1 MANNAVDARSFSW
14 AVDSAIASE
23 SASNLGESRVHSF
36 ASVVD
41 GAIRSSTASEAD
53 LGESRVH
60 SFASVVDGA
69 IRSST
74 ASEAD
79 LEAFPTH
86 YFAFASAWDKRTVA
100 ARLFTLAELKAAT
113 NNFSIH
119 NKIFCAGSISV
130 VHRGK
135 LFDGRQVAVK
145 RAEISSKMKEFQER
159 FGYLWTLLLRLHH
172 KHLVGLVGFCK
183 DKDKRLLVYE
193 YTKNRAL
200 YDYLHDKNNVDRE
213 SSALNSWRMRIKVA
227 LDASRG
233 IEYLHKHVVP
243 SIIHRDINS
252 SNILLD
258 ATWTAR
264 VSGFESSCFMS
275 PEAEHVYSDTRVL
288 TAKSDVYGLG
298 VVLLE
303 LLTGKKTTLKFG
315 INRET
320 SMVKIA
326 GRVILGWKMVKIL
339 DPRVGAPHVNEEAE
353 ALEIV
358 AHTAVSCV
366 NSKRKDR
373 PTMTQVV
380 ANLETALAL
389 CDSRPS

>member
-1 MANNAVDARSFSW
+1 MHMKFSRIEMANSAVDATSFSW
-14 AVDSAIASE
+14 VVDSAIASE
-23 SASNLGESRVHSF
+23 SASNMGESRVHSF

-41 GAIRSSTASEAD
+41 GAIRSSC
-53 LGESRVH
+53 
-60 SFASVVDGA
+60 
-69 IRSST
+69 

-79 LEAFPTH
+79 LETFPTH

-100 ARLFTLAELKAAT
+100 ARLSQAASDGRGHVTARLFTLAELKAAT
-113 NNFSIH
+113 NNFSVH

-135 LFDGRQVAVK
+135 LFDGRQVAIK
-145 RAEISSKMKEFQER
+145 RVETSSKMKEFQKV
-159 FGYLWTLLLRLHH
+159 FGYLSTLLPRLHH

-183 DKDKRLLVYE
+183 EKRLLVYE
-193 YTKNRAL
+193 YMNNRAL
-200 YDYLHDKNNVDRE
+200 YDHLHDKNNVDKE
-213 SSALNSWRMRIKVA
+213 SSALNSWRMRIKIA

-233 IEYLHKHVVP
+233 IEHLHKFVGP

-275 PEAEHVYSDTRVL
+275 PEAEHVFSDTRGL
-288 TAKSDVYGLG
+288 TEKSDVYGLG

-303 LLTGKKTTLKFG
+303 LLTGKKTTLKYG

-366 NSKRKDR
+366 NLKRKDR
-373 PTMTQVV
+373 PTMSEVV

-389 CDSRPS
+389 CDSRP